1 MYKLKRQSV
10 LGRIGT
16 LAAGVMLALA
26 ISVPAQA
33 ADNPIKIGVITPLT
47 STNAVQGEDILRGI
61 KLAVK
66 RVNNGYAI
74 PMMDGS
80 KKKLGPGLLGGR
92 KVKLVVEDTASRPKA
107 AIDAVRKL
115 INVDNVEIILGAYS
129 SGITVPT
136 GQYSNDNGVIQIG
149 IGSTSPAL
157 ADIGPYFFN
166 IIGTDKLM
174 GRALAE
180 FAYKDSG
187 VKKFTSIA
195 PNNPFGVGLEIQAC
209 KRLKELGGK
218 CVTTARYKL
227 KKSDYRPI
235 IQAAFRG
242 EAKAGFFT
250 AYGTEARLILRQM
263 YEMGMELP
271 KGWYAPYPTMWS
283 NEISK
288 ISVVGEGIKGLR
300 VGPSGEFYQSEYA
313 QAYKKAYGEPP
324 TTAFGAYG
332 YDAAMVA
339 MLAIQKAGKVDAEA
353 LQKALQ
359 KVADNYKGVTGDTS
373 FDEKGMQV
381 SETYQPVIYKNGE
394 LQPYEIK

>member
-1 MYKLKRQSV
+1 MYTHKRFSV
-10 LGRIGT
+10 FGRIGSVI
-16 LAAGVMLALA
+16 AAVVIAVVITTA
-26 ISVPAQA
+26 AQA
-33 ADNPIKIGVITPLT
+33 ADNPVKIGVITPLT

-61 KLAVK
+61 KLAVQ
-66 RVNNGYAI
+66 RVNQGYAI
-74 PMMDGS
+74 PMQDDS
-80 KKKLGPGLLGGR
+80 PKQLGPGLLDGR
-92 KVKLVVEDTASRPKA
+92 KVKLLVEDTASRPKA
-107 AIDAVRKL
+107 AVDAVRKL

-129 SGITVPT
+129 SGITVSS

-174 GRALAE
+174 GQALAK
-180 FAYKDSG
+180 FAYEDSG

-195 PNNPFGVGLEIQAC
+195 PNNPFGVGVEIQAC
-209 KRLKELGGK
+209 NKLKELGGE
-218 CVTTARYKL
+218 CVTTVRYKL
-227 KKSDYRPI
+227 KKSDYRSI

-242 EAKAGFFT
+242 DAKAGFFT

-263 YEMGMELP
+263 YEKGMELP
-271 KGWYAPYPTMWS
+271 KGWYADYPSMWS
-283 NEISK
+283 NEIGK

-300 VGPSGEFYQSEYA
+300 PGPSGKFYQSEYA
-313 QAYKKAYGEPP
+313 QPYKKAYGEAP

-353 LQKALQ
+353 LQETLR
-359 KVADNYKGVTGDTS
+359 KVAEKYKGVTGDTS
-373 FDEKGMQV
+373 FDDNGMQV
-381 SETYQPVIYKNGE
+381 SETYQRVIYKNGK
-394 LQPYEIK
+394 LVPYED